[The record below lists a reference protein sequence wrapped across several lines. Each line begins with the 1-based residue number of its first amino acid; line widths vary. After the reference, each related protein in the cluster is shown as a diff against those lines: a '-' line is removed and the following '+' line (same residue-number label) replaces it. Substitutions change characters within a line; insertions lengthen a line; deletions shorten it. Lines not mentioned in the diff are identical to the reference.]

1 MIKIRLTFVYTTEG
15 ERELQEAIRIIEANL
30 LSLIKVELTRT
41 EERVCIV
48 MFI

>member
-15 ERELQEAIRIIEANL
+15 ERELHEAIRIIEANL